1 MRSKYTHT
9 KEFQMNKGSK
19 NYTRPIFGA
28 LIIISLLYAQGSGY
42 LSQKLMVENNIR
54 DRVKEALSKVI
65 DSHKYVINVD
75 VELEILDE
83 VNEKITVFAPRESGH
98 SVEQQ
103 ASPAEKTAE
112 ALVRIQEKMIQ
123 ETPSEEESYSIGLP
137 IPGFEVDVVR
147 PKTESM
153 PLTESKPVSPR
164 TMQPLEQTTNKTI
177 EEEREVVDKVLSRT
191 RPSRAVVKR
200 MELALILQEGA
211 APELIENIRQ
221 LTMAASKFDR
231 DRGDKLTIMT
241 ASFKER
247 RDQRSAEQIM
257 LKNIAEKID
266 HLEQKR
272 VSESSSWREDI
283 ETYKEEITQRR
294 EEDLKLLETQ
304 LEEIDKKRLQEA
316 ANYEKKELA
325 RKDSIRNSKL
335 ETEIQA
341 LKDMLAVNDSQEKT
355 QAKQLDSTR
364 FAMLD
369 NELQNLRKML
379 LEAMLQKSE
388 DSTKR
393 AQEKIE
399 AELVEREREKASRD
413 SLIAEKIAALDA
425 VQADLDALEAE
436 ASSGMDTK
444 TIMIAA
450 LAIVVLALGAMMLLQ
465 KRSAPQ
471 QGYPPMPPYPY
482 PPPLRRRRKKKKK
495 PAPAKEPEEE
505 KEKKE
510 PEEEKEVEIP
520 DVEESVTTTE
530 SFEKDENGISVDNVN
545 DGDNLS
551 VNDDPNVLKS
561 EIDDI
566 RKSVVSMSVGQPGR
580 TSTIV
585 KEWLEQPAPE
595 APAVEE
601 APSEEEAG
609 ESEEEKSE

>member
-1 MRSKYTHT
+1 
-9 KEFQMNKGSK
+9 MNKGKKHITSIIGVISFI
-19 NYTRPIFGA
+19 TL
-28 LIIISLLYAQGSGY
+28 LIAQGSGY
-42 LSQKLMVENNIR
+42 LSQKLMVENDIR

-75 VELEILDE
+75 VDLEILDE
-83 VNEKITVFAPRESGH
+83 VNEQITVFAPRESDKGQVVQ
-98 SVEQQ
+98 S
-103 ASPAEKTAE
+103 SPAERTAE
-112 ALVRIQEKMIQ
+112 ALVKIQEKMIQ
-123 ETPSEEESYSIGLP
+123 DTETEQESYSIGLP

-147 PKTESM
+147 PKTSGSR
-153 PLTESKPVSPR
+153 PLTESSPVSPK
-164 TMQPLEQTTNKTI
+164 TMEPMDQPSNDVA
-177 EEEREVVDKVLSRT
+177 EEDRDVVDKVLSRK

-200 MELALILQEGA
+200 MNVSLILQEGA

-266 HLEQKR
+266 QLEQKR
-272 VSESSSWREDI
+272 ASESTNWREDI
-283 ETYKEEITQRR
+283 ENYKEEITARR
-294 EEDLKLLETQ
+294 EEDLALLETQ
-304 LEEIDKKRLQEA
+304 LEELDKKRLQEA
-316 ANYEKKELA
+316 AEYEKKELA

-335 ETEIQA
+335 ETEINA
-341 LKDMLAVNDSQEKT
+341 LKDMLAVNESQEKA

-369 NELQNLRKML
+369 NELQSLRKML
-379 LEAMLQKSE
+379 LQAMLQ
-388 DSTKR
+388 DSIE
-393 AQEKIE
+393 AQKQAQAKIE
-399 AELVEREREKASRD
+399 AELAEREEEKAERD

-444 TIMIAA
+444 TIMLFAFGVVIAA
-450 LAIVVLALGAMMLLQ
+450 LLAMMFLQ
-465 KRSAPQ
+465 RKAGPQ
-471 QGYPPMPPYPY
+471 QAYPPMPYPPY
-482 PPPLRRRRKKKKK
+482 PPPRPRKRRRKKK
-495 PAPAKEPEEE
+495 PAAQEE
-505 KEKKE
+505 KVEKKE
-510 PEEEKEVEIP
+510 EEPSPEEPTEAPEVQQ
-520 DVEESVTTTE
+520 EEVAAEPVS
-530 SFEKDENGISVDNVN
+530 ENNTPSEED
-545 DGDNLS
+545 DGDHRSLE
-551 VNDDPNVLKS
+551 DDPNVLKS

-595 APAVEE
+595 APAAE
-601 APSEEEAG
+601 AEEEASG
-609 ESEEEKSE
+609 DDGGDEEESSE

>member
-83 VNEKITVFAPRESGH
+83 VNEQITVFAPRESGH

-482 PPPLRRRRKKKKK
+482 PPPPRRRRKKKKK

>member
-1 MRSKYTHT
+1 
-9 KEFQMNKGSK
+9 MNKGNK
-19 NYTRPIFGA
+19 KYIRPIMGT
-28 LIIISLLYAQGSGY
+28 LIAITLLYAQGSGY
-42 LSQKLMVENNIR
+42 LSQKLMVENDIR

-75 VELEILDE
+75 VELEVLDE
-83 VNEKITVFAPRESGH
+83 VNEQITVFAPRESDKN
-98 SVEQQ
+98 VQ
-103 ASPAEKTAE
+103 AQVSPAEETAE

-123 ETPSEEESYSIGLP
+123 DVPSEQESYAIGLP

-147 PKTESM
+147 PKTESR
-153 PLTESKPVSPR
+153 PLTDSNPVSPR
-164 TMQPLEQTTNKTI
+164 TMQSM
-177 EEEREVVDKVLSRT
+177 EEPSSDLKEEDREVVDKILSRK
-191 RPSRAVVKR
+191 RPSRAVIKR

-272 VSESSSWREDI
+272 ASESSSWREDI

-294 EEDLKLLETQ
+294 EEDLKLLEVQ
-304 LEEIDKKRLQEA
+304 LEELDKKRLQEA
-316 ANYEKKELA
+316 AEYEKKELA

-341 LKDMLAVNDSQEKT
+341 LRDMLAVNESQEKT
-355 QAKQLDSTR
+355 QAKQLDSNR

-369 NELQNLRKML
+369 NELQALRKML
-379 LEAMLQKSE
+379 LQAMLK
-388 DSTKR
+388 DSVDQQR
-393 AQEKIE
+393 EAQAQIE
-399 AELVEREREKASRD
+399 ATLNEKEREKATRD

-436 ASSGMDTK
+436 AAAGMDTK
-444 TIMIAA
+444 TIMIIA
-450 LAIVVLALGAMMLLQ
+450 LGVVVVALGAMMVLQ
-465 KRSAPQ
+465 KRSGPQ
-471 QGYPPMPPYPY
+471 QAYPPMPPYPY
-482 PPPLRRRRKKKKK
+482 PPHRRRRRKKKK
-495 PAPAKEPEEE
+495 PAPTKEEAKEEVVDIKSESEAPEEDTQSD
-505 KEKKE
+505 E
-510 PEEEKEVEIP
+510 PAPEDDQHTAPKI
-520 DVEESVTTTE
+520 D
-530 SFEKDENGISVDNVN
+530 DQGD

-551 VNDDPNVLKS
+551 LNDDPNVLKS

-566 RKSVVSMSVGQPGR
+566 RKSIVSMSVGQPGR

-595 APAVEE
+595 APAAPEE
-601 APSEEEAG
+601 TSSDDDSNSEEES
-609 ESEEEKSE
+609 SE

>member
-1 MRSKYTHT
+1 
-9 KEFQMNKGSK
+9 MNKGKKHITSIIGVISFI
-19 NYTRPIFGA
+19 TL
-28 LIIISLLYAQGSGY
+28 LIAQGSGY
-42 LSQKLMVENNIR
+42 LSQKLMVENDIR

-75 VELEILDE
+75 VDLEILDE
-83 VNEKITVFAPRESGH
+83 VNEQITVFAPRESDKGQVVQ
-98 SVEQQ
+98 S
-103 ASPAEKTAE
+103 SPAERTAE
-112 ALVRIQEKMIQ
+112 ALVKIQEKMIQ
-123 ETPSEEESYSIGLP
+123 DTETEQESYSIGLP

-147 PKTESM
+147 PKTSGSR
-153 PLTESKPVSPR
+153 PLTESSPVSPK
-164 TMQPLEQTTNKTI
+164 TMEPMGQPSNDAA
-177 EEEREVVDKVLSRT
+177 EEDRDVVDKVLSRK

-200 MELALILQEGA
+200 MNVSLILQEGA

-266 HLEQKR
+266 QLEQKR
-272 VSESSSWREDI
+272 ASESTNWREDI
-283 ETYKEEITQRR
+283 ENYKEEITARR
-294 EEDLKLLETQ
+294 EEDLALLETQ
-304 LEEIDKKRLQEA
+304 LEELDKKRLQEA
-316 ANYEKKELA
+316 AEYEKKELA

-335 ETEIQA
+335 ETEINA
-341 LKDMLAVNDSQEKT
+341 LKDMLAVNESQEKA

-369 NELQNLRKML
+369 NELQSLRKML
-379 LEAMLQKSE
+379 LQAMLQ
-388 DSTKR
+388 DSIEAKKQ
-393 AQEKIE
+393 AQAKIE
-399 AELVEREREKASRD
+399 AELAEREEEKAERD

-444 TIMIAA
+444 TIMLFAFGVVIAA
-450 LAIVVLALGAMMLLQ
+450 LIAMIFLQ
-465 KRSAPQ
+465 RKAGPQ
-471 QGYPPMPPYPY
+471 QAYPPMPYPPY
-482 PPPLRRRRKKKKK
+482 PPPRPRKRRRKKK
-495 PAPAKEPEEE
+495 PAAQEEE
-505 KEKKE
+505 KVEKKKE
-510 PEEEKEVEIP
+510 EPSPEEPTEAPDTEDVAVEPVSEDNIP
-520 DVEESVTTTE
+520 SEEE
-530 SFEKDENGISVDNVN
+530 D
-545 DGDNLS
+545 DGDHRSLE
-551 VNDDPNVLKS
+551 DDPNVLKS

-595 APAVEE
+595 APAAE
-601 APSEEEAG
+601 AEEESSG
-609 ESEEEKSE
+609 DDGGDEEESSE

>member
-1 MRSKYTHT
+1 
-9 KEFQMNKGSK
+9 MNKGNK
-19 NYTRPIFGA
+19 KHIRPIVGT
-28 LIIISLLYAQGSGY
+28 LIAITLLYAQGSGY
-42 LSQKLMVENNIR
+42 LSQKLMVENDIR

-83 VNEKITVFAPRESGH
+83 VNEQITVFAPRESDKR
-98 SVEQQ
+98 VEKQI
-103 ASPAEKTAE
+103 SPAEKTAD
-112 ALVRIQEKMIQ
+112 ALVRIQEKMTQ
-123 ETPSEEESYSIGLP
+123 ETPSQEETYSIGLP

-147 PKTESM
+147 PNTTESR
-153 PLTESKPVSPR
+153 PLTESNPVSPR
-164 TMQPLEQTTNKTI
+164 TMKPMDQPSDDVQ
-177 EEEREVVDKVLSRT
+177 EEDREVVDKVLSRK
-191 RPSRAVVKR
+191 RPSRAVIKR

-272 VSESSSWREDI
+272 VNESSSWREDI

-294 EEDLKLLETQ
+294 EQDLKLLEVQ
-304 LEEIDKKRLQEA
+304 LEELDKKRLQEA
-316 ANYEKKELA
+316 ADYEKKELA

-369 NELQNLRKML
+369 NELQGLRKML

-436 ASSGMDTK
+436 TSGMDTK
-444 TIMIAA
+444 TIMIIA
-450 LAIVVLALGAMMLLQ
+450 LGVVVVALGAMMVLQ
-465 KRSAPQ
+465 KKSGAQ
-471 QGYPPMPPYPY
+471 QAYPPMPPYPY
-482 PPPLRRRRKKKKK
+482 PPPQRRRRRKKKKPSSDK
-495 PAPAKEPEEE
+495 KESKETKEEVKEEPAPAPEPEET
-505 KEKKE
+505 K
-510 PEEEKEVEIP
+510 EEESAP
-520 DVEESVTTTE
+520 
-530 SFEKDENGISVDNVN
+530 VDNQEGESTERN
-545 DGDNLS
+545 GEDDDDGDNLS
-551 VNDDPNVLKS
+551 LGDDPNVLKS

-566 RKSVVSMSVGQPGR
+566 RKSIVSMSVGQPGR

-595 APAVEE
+595 APATTDE
-601 APSEEEAG
+601 APSEEDAG
-609 ESEEEKSE
+609 AEEESAEK

>member
-1 MRSKYTHT
+1 
-9 KEFQMNKGSK
+9 MNKGKKHITSIIGVISFI
-19 NYTRPIFGA
+19 TL
-28 LIIISLLYAQGSGY
+28 LIAQGSGY
-42 LSQKLMVENNIR
+42 LSQKLMVENDIR

-75 VELEILDE
+75 VDLEILDE
-83 VNEKITVFAPRESGH
+83 VNEQITVFAPRESDKGQVVQ
-98 SVEQQ
+98 S
-103 ASPAEKTAE
+103 SPAERTAE
-112 ALVRIQEKMIQ
+112 ALVKIQEKMIQ
-123 ETPSEEESYSIGLP
+123 DTETEQESYSIGLP

-147 PKTESM
+147 PKTSGSR
-153 PLTESKPVSPR
+153 PLTESSPVSPK
-164 TMQPLEQTTNKTI
+164 TMEPMDQPSNDVA
-177 EEEREVVDKVLSRT
+177 EEDRDVVDKVLSRK

-200 MELALILQEGA
+200 MNVSLILQEGA

-266 HLEQKR
+266 QLEQKR
-272 VSESSSWREDI
+272 ASESTNWREDI
-283 ETYKEEITQRR
+283 ENYKEEITARR
-294 EEDLKLLETQ
+294 EEDLALLETQ
-304 LEEIDKKRLQEA
+304 LEELDKKRLQEA
-316 ANYEKKELA
+316 AEYEKKELA

-335 ETEIQA
+335 ETEINA
-341 LKDMLAVNDSQEKT
+341 LKDMLAVNESQEKA

-369 NELQNLRKML
+369 NELQSLRKML
-379 LEAMLQKSE
+379 LQAMLQ
-388 DSTKR
+388 DSIE
-393 AQEKIE
+393 AQKQAQAKIE
-399 AELVEREREKASRD
+399 AELAEREEEKAERD

-444 TIMIAA
+444 TIMLFAFGVVIAA
-450 LAIVVLALGAMMLLQ
+450 LLAMMFLQ
-465 KRSAPQ
+465 RKAGPQ
-471 QGYPPMPPYPY
+471 QAYPPMPYPPY
-482 PPPLRRRRKKKKK
+482 PPPRPRKRRRKKK
-495 PAPAKEPEEE
+495 PAAQEE
-505 KEKKE
+505 KVEKKE
-510 PEEEKEVEIP
+510 EEPSPEEPTEAPEVQQEEVAAEP
-520 DVEESVTTTE
+520 DSEDNTPSEE
-530 SFEKDENGISVDNVN
+530 D
-545 DGDNLS
+545 DGDHRSLE
-551 VNDDPNVLKS
+551 DDPNVLKS

-595 APAVEE
+595 APAAE
-601 APSEEEAG
+601 AEEESSG
-609 ESEEEKSE
+609 DDGGDEEESSE

>member
-1 MRSKYTHT
+1 
-9 KEFQMNKGSK
+9 MNKGKKHITSIIGVISFI
-19 NYTRPIFGA
+19 TL
-28 LIIISLLYAQGSGY
+28 LIAQGSGY
-42 LSQKLMVENNIR
+42 LSQKLMVENDIR

-75 VELEILDE
+75 VDLEILDE
-83 VNEKITVFAPRESGH
+83 VNEQITVFAPRESDKGQVVQ
-98 SVEQQ
+98 S
-103 ASPAEKTAE
+103 SPAERTAE
-112 ALVRIQEKMIQ
+112 ALVKIQEKMIQ
-123 ETPSEEESYSIGLP
+123 DTETEQESYSIGLP

-147 PKTESM
+147 PKTSGSR
-153 PLTESKPVSPR
+153 PLTESSPVSPR
-164 TMQPLEQTTNKTI
+164 TMEPMDQPSNDAA
-177 EEEREVVDKVLSRT
+177 EEDRDVVDKVLSRK

-200 MELALILQEGA
+200 MNVSLILQEGA

-266 HLEQKR
+266 QLEQKR
-272 VSESSSWREDI
+272 ASESTNWREDI
-283 ETYKEEITQRR
+283 ENYKEEITARR
-294 EEDLKLLETQ
+294 EEDLALLETQ
-304 LEEIDKKRLQEA
+304 LEELDKKRLQEA
-316 ANYEKKELA
+316 AEYEKKELA

-335 ETEIQA
+335 ETEINA
-341 LKDMLAVNDSQEKT
+341 LKDMLAVNESQEKA

-369 NELQNLRKML
+369 NELQSLRKML
-379 LEAMLQKSE
+379 LQAMLQ
-388 DSTKR
+388 DSIE
-393 AQEKIE
+393 AQKQAQAKIE
-399 AELVEREREKASRD
+399 AELAEREEEKAERD

-444 TIMIAA
+444 TIMLFAFGVVIAA
-450 LAIVVLALGAMMLLQ
+450 LLAMMFLQ
-465 KRSAPQ
+465 RKAGPQ
-471 QGYPPMPPYPY
+471 QAYPPMPYPPY
-482 PPPLRRRRKKKKK
+482 PPPRPRKRRRKKK
-495 PAPAKEPEEE
+495 PAAQEE
-505 KEKKE
+505 KVEKKE
-510 PEEEKEVEIP
+510 EEPSPEEPTEAPEVQQ
-520 DVEESVTTTE
+520 EEVAAEPVS
-530 SFEKDENGISVDNVN
+530 ENNTPSEED
-545 DGDNLS
+545 DGDHRSLE
-551 VNDDPNVLKS
+551 DDPNVLKS

-595 APAVEE
+595 APAAE
-601 APSEEEAG
+601 AEEEASG
-609 ESEEEKSE
+609 DDGGDEEESSE

>member
-1 MRSKYTHT
+1 
-9 KEFQMNKGSK
+9 MNKGKKHITSIIGVISFI
-19 NYTRPIFGA
+19 TL
-28 LIIISLLYAQGSGY
+28 LIAQGSGY
-42 LSQKLMVENNIR
+42 LSQKLMVENDIR

-75 VELEILDE
+75 VDLEILDE
-83 VNEKITVFAPRESGH
+83 VNEQITVFAPRESDKGQVVQ
-98 SVEQQ
+98 S
-103 ASPAEKTAE
+103 SPAERTAE
-112 ALVRIQEKMIQ
+112 ALVKIQEKMIQ
-123 ETPSEEESYSIGLP
+123 DTETEQESYSIGLP

-147 PKTESM
+147 PKTSGSR
-153 PLTESKPVSPR
+153 PLTESSPVSPK
-164 TMQPLEQTTNKTI
+164 TMEPMDQPSNDVA
-177 EEEREVVDKVLSRT
+177 EEDRDVVDKVLSRK

-200 MELALILQEGA
+200 MNVSLILQEGA

-266 HLEQKR
+266 QLEQKR
-272 VSESSSWREDI
+272 ASESTNWREDI
-283 ETYKEEITQRR
+283 ENYKEEITARR
-294 EEDLKLLETQ
+294 EEDLALLETQ
-304 LEEIDKKRLQEA
+304 LEELDKKRLQEA
-316 ANYEKKELA
+316 AEYEKKELA

-335 ETEIQA
+335 ETEINA
-341 LKDMLAVNDSQEKT
+341 LKDMLAVNESQEKA

-369 NELQNLRKML
+369 NELQSLRKML
-379 LEAMLQKSE
+379 LQAMLQ
-388 DSTKR
+388 DSIE
-393 AQEKIE
+393 AQKQAQAKIE
-399 AELVEREREKASRD
+399 AELAEREEEKAERD

-444 TIMIAA
+444 TIMLFAFGVVIAA
-450 LAIVVLALGAMMLLQ
+450 LLAMMFLQ
-465 KRSAPQ
+465 RKSGPQ
-471 QGYPPMPPYPY
+471 QAYPPMPYPPY
-482 PPPLRRRRKKKKK
+482 PPPRPRKRRRKKK
-495 PAPAKEPEEE
+495 PAAQEE
-505 KEKKE
+505 KVEKKE
-510 PEEEKEVEIP
+510 EEPSPEEPTEAPEVQQ
-520 DVEESVTTTE
+520 EEVAAEPVSE
-530 SFEKDENGISVDNVN
+530 DNSHPEDD
-545 DGDNLS
+545 DGNHRSLE
-551 VNDDPNVLKS
+551 DDPNVLKS

-595 APAVEE
+595 APAAE
-601 APSEEEAG
+601 AEEESSG
-609 ESEEEKSE
+609 DDGGDEEESSE

>member
-482 PPPLRRRRKKKKK
+482 PPPPRRRRKKKKK
-495 PAPAKEPEEE
+495 PAPAKESEEE

>member
-1 MRSKYTHT
+1 
-9 KEFQMNKGSK
+9 MNKGKKHITSIIGVISFI
-19 NYTRPIFGA
+19 TL
-28 LIIISLLYAQGSGY
+28 LIAQGSGY
-42 LSQKLMVENNIR
+42 LSQKLMVENDIR

-75 VELEILDE
+75 VDLEILDE
-83 VNEKITVFAPRESGH
+83 VNEQITVFAPRDSDKGQVVQ
-98 SVEQQ
+98 S
-103 ASPAEKTAE
+103 SPAERTAE
-112 ALVRIQEKMIQ
+112 ALVKIQEKMIQ
-123 ETPSEEESYSIGLP
+123 DTETEQESYSIGLP

-147 PKTESM
+147 PKTSGSR
-153 PLTESKPVSPR
+153 PLTESSPVSPK
-164 TMQPLEQTTNKTI
+164 TMEPMDQPSNDAA
-177 EEEREVVDKVLSRT
+177 EEDRDVVDKVLSRK

-200 MELALILQEGA
+200 MNVSLILQEGA

-266 HLEQKR
+266 QLEQKR
-272 VSESSSWREDI
+272 ASESTNWREDI
-283 ETYKEEITQRR
+283 ENYKEEITARR
-294 EEDLKLLETQ
+294 EEDLALLETQ
-304 LEEIDKKRLQEA
+304 LEELDKKRLQEA
-316 ANYEKKELA
+316 AEYEKKELA

-335 ETEIQA
+335 ETEINA
-341 LKDMLAVNDSQEKT
+341 LKDMLAVNESQEKA

-369 NELQNLRKML
+369 NELQSLRKML
-379 LEAMLQKSE
+379 LQAMLQ
-388 DSTKR
+388 DSIE
-393 AQEKIE
+393 AQKQAQAKIE
-399 AELVEREREKASRD
+399 AELAEREEEKAERD

-444 TIMIAA
+444 TIMLFAFGVVIAA
-450 LAIVVLALGAMMLLQ
+450 LLAMMFLQ
-465 KRSAPQ
+465 RKSGPQ
-471 QGYPPMPPYPY
+471 QAYPPMPYPPY
-482 PPPLRRRRKKKKK
+482 PPPRPRKRRRKKK
-495 PAPAKEPEEE
+495 PAAQEE
-505 KEKKE
+505 KVEKKE
-510 PEEEKEVEIP
+510 EEPSPEEPTEAPEVQQ
-520 DVEESVTTTE
+520 EEVAAEPVS
-530 SFEKDENGISVDNVN
+530 ENNTPSEED
-545 DGDNLS
+545 DGDHRSLE
-551 VNDDPNVLKS
+551 DDPNVLKS

-595 APAVEE
+595 APAAE
-601 APSEEEAG
+601 AEEEASG
-609 ESEEEKSE
+609 DDGGDEEESSE

>member
-1 MRSKYTHT
+1 
-9 KEFQMNKGSK
+9 MNKGKKHITSIIGVISFI
-19 NYTRPIFGA
+19 TL
-28 LIIISLLYAQGSGY
+28 LIAQGSGY
-42 LSQKLMVENNIR
+42 LSQKLMVENDIR

-75 VELEILDE
+75 VDLEILDE
-83 VNEKITVFAPRESGH
+83 VNEQITVFAPRESEKGQVVQ
-98 SVEQQ
+98 S
-103 ASPAEKTAE
+103 SPAERTAE
-112 ALVRIQEKMIQ
+112 ALVKIQEKMIQ
-123 ETPSEEESYSIGLP
+123 DTETEQESYSIGLP

-147 PKTESM
+147 PKTSGSR
-153 PLTESKPVSPR
+153 PLTESSPVSPK
-164 TMQPLEQTTNKTI
+164 TMEPMDQPSNDAA
-177 EEEREVVDKVLSRT
+177 EEDRDVVDKVLSRK

-200 MELALILQEGA
+200 MNVSLILQEGA

-266 HLEQKR
+266 QLEQKR
-272 VSESSSWREDI
+272 ASESTNWREDI
-283 ETYKEEITQRR
+283 ENYKEEITARR
-294 EEDLKLLETQ
+294 EEDLALLETQ
-304 LEEIDKKRLQEA
+304 LEELDKKRLQEA
-316 ANYEKKELA
+316 AEYEKKELA

-335 ETEIQA
+335 ETEINA
-341 LKDMLAVNDSQEKT
+341 LKDMLAVNESQEKA

-369 NELQNLRKML
+369 NELQSLRKML
-379 LEAMLQKSE
+379 LQAMLQ
-388 DSTKR
+388 DSIE
-393 AQEKIE
+393 AQKQAQAKIE
-399 AELVEREREKASRD
+399 AELAEREEEKAERD

-444 TIMIAA
+444 TIMLFAFGVVIAA
-450 LAIVVLALGAMMLLQ
+450 LLAMMFLQ
-465 KRSAPQ
+465 RKAGPQ
-471 QGYPPMPPYPY
+471 QAYPPMPYPPY
-482 PPPLRRRRKKKKK
+482 PPPRPRKRRRKKK
-495 PAPAKEPEEE
+495 PAAQEE
-505 KEKKE
+505 KVEKKE
-510 PEEEKEVEIP
+510 EEPSPEEPTEAPEVQQ
-520 DVEESVTTTE
+520 EEVAAEPVS
-530 SFEKDENGISVDNVN
+530 ENNTPSEED
-545 DGDNLS
+545 DGDHRSLE
-551 VNDDPNVLKS
+551 DDPNVLKS

-595 APAVEE
+595 APAAE
-601 APSEEEAG
+601 AEEEASG
-609 ESEEEKSE
+609 DDGGDEEESSE

>member
-1 MRSKYTHT
+1 
-9 KEFQMNKGSK
+9 MNKGKKHITSIIGVISFI
-19 NYTRPIFGA
+19 TL
-28 LIIISLLYAQGSGY
+28 LIAQGSGY
-42 LSQKLMVENNIR
+42 LSQKLMVENDIR

-75 VELEILDE
+75 VDLEILDE
-83 VNEKITVFAPRESGH
+83 VNEQITVFAPRESDKGQVVQ
-98 SVEQQ
+98 S
-103 ASPAEKTAE
+103 SPAERTAE
-112 ALVRIQEKMIQ
+112 ALVKIQEKMIQ
-123 ETPSEEESYSIGLP
+123 DTETEQESYSIGLP

-147 PKTESM
+147 PKTSGSR
-153 PLTESKPVSPR
+153 PLTESSPVSPK
-164 TMQPLEQTTNKTI
+164 TMEPMGQPSNDAA
-177 EEEREVVDKVLSRT
+177 EEDRDVVDKVLSRK

-200 MELALILQEGA
+200 MNVSLILQEGA

-266 HLEQKR
+266 QLEQKR
-272 VSESSSWREDI
+272 ASESTNWREDI
-283 ETYKEEITQRR
+283 ENYKEEITARR
-294 EEDLKLLETQ
+294 EEDLALLETQ
-304 LEEIDKKRLQEA
+304 LEELDKKRLQEA
-316 ANYEKKELA
+316 AEYEKKELA

-335 ETEIQA
+335 ETEINA
-341 LKDMLAVNDSQEKT
+341 LKDMLAVNESQEKA

-369 NELQNLRKML
+369 NELQSLRKML
-379 LEAMLQKSE
+379 LQAMLQ
-388 DSTKR
+388 DSIE
-393 AQEKIE
+393 AQKQAQAKIE
-399 AELVEREREKASRD
+399 AELASREEEKAERD

-444 TIMIAA
+444 TIMLFAFGVVIAA
-450 LAIVVLALGAMMLLQ
+450 LLAMMFLQ
-465 KRSAPQ
+465 RKAGPQ
-471 QGYPPMPPYPY
+471 QAYPPMPYPPY
-482 PPPLRRRRKKKKK
+482 PPPRPRKRRRKKK
-495 PAPAKEPEEE
+495 PAAQEE
-505 KEKKE
+505 KVEKKE
-510 PEEEKEVEIP
+510 EEPSPEEPTEAPEVQQ
-520 DVEESVTTTE
+520 EEVAAEPVSE
-530 SFEKDENGISVDNVN
+530 DNISSEED
-545 DGDNLS
+545 DGDHLS
-551 VNDDPNVLKS
+551 LEDDPNVLKS

-595 APAVEE
+595 APAAE
-601 APSEEEAG
+601 AEEEASG
-609 ESEEEKSE
+609 DDGGDEEESSE

>member
-83 VNEKITVFAPRESGH
+83 VNEQITVFAPRESGK

-103 ASPAEKTAE
+103 VSPAEKTAE

-164 TMQPLEQTTNKTI
+164 TMQPLEQTSNQVV
-177 EEEREVVDKVLSRT
+177 EEDREVVDKVLSRT

-316 ANYEKKELA
+316 AEYEKKELA

-341 LKDMLAVNDSQEKT
+341 LRDMLAVNESQEKA
-355 QAKQLDSTR
+355 QAQELDSTR

-369 NELQNLRKML
+369 NELQTLRKML
-379 LEAMLQKSE
+379 LQAMLKDSVDAQKQ
-388 DSTKR
+388 
-393 AQEKIE
+393 AQAKIE
-399 AELVEREREKASRD
+399 AELEEREQEKAARD

-425 VQADLDALEAE
+425 VQADLDALEAD

-450 LAIVVLALGAMMLLQ
+450 LAIVVVALGAMMLLQ

-482 PPPLRRRRKKKKK
+482 PPPHRRRRKKKKK
-495 PAPAKEPEEE
+495 PAPAKESEEEKDKKEAEEE
-505 KEKKE
+505 KEAKAPDTEE
-510 PEEEKEVEIP
+510 P
-520 DVEESVTTTE
+520 DTTAE
-530 SFEKDENGISVDNVN
+530 SFEKDENGTPVDSVS

-595 APAVEE
+595 APIEEE
-601 APSEEEAG
+601 APAEEEAG

>member
-1 MRSKYTHT
+1 
-9 KEFQMNKGSK
+9 MNKGSK

-28 LIIISLLYAQGSGY
+28 LIIISLLYAQGGGY

-83 VNEKITVFAPRESGH
+83 VNEQITVFAPRESGK

-103 ASPAEKTAE
+103 VSPEEKTAE

-147 PKTESM
+147 PKTQSM

-164 TMQPLEQTTNKTI
+164 TMQPLEETSNKDS

-191 RPSRAVVKR
+191 RPSRALIKR

-266 HLEQKR
+266 QLEQKR

-316 ANYEKKELA
+316 AEYEKKELA

-341 LKDMLAVNDSQEKT
+341 LRDMLAVNESQEKA
-355 QAKQLDSTR
+355 QAQELDSTR

-369 NELQNLRKML
+369 NELQTLRKML
-379 LEAMLQKSE
+379 LQAMLKDSVDAQKQ
-388 DSTKR
+388 
-393 AQEKIE
+393 AQAKIE
-399 AELVEREREKASRD
+399 AELEEREQEKAARD

-450 LAIVVLALGAMMLLQ
+450 LAIVVVALGAMMLLQ

-482 PPPLRRRRKKKKK
+482 PPPHRRRRKKKKK
-495 PAPAKEPEEE
+495 PAPAKESEEE
-505 KEKKE
+505 KDKKE
-510 PEEEKEVEIP
+510 PEEEKEAEVP
-520 DVEESVTTTE
+520 DTEEPATTAE
-530 SFEKDENGISVDNVN
+530 SFEKDENGTPIDNVN

-595 APAVEE
+595 SPTVEE
-601 APSEEEAG
+601 APAEEEAG
-609 ESEEEKSE
+609 ENEEEKSE

>member
-1 MRSKYTHT
+1 
-9 KEFQMNKGSK
+9 MNKGKKHITSIIGVISFI
-19 NYTRPIFGA
+19 TL
-28 LIIISLLYAQGSGY
+28 LIAQGSGY
-42 LSQKLMVENNIR
+42 LSQKLMVENDIR

-75 VELEILDE
+75 VDLEILDE
-83 VNEKITVFAPRESGH
+83 VNEQITVFAPRESDKGQVVQ
-98 SVEQQ
+98 S
-103 ASPAEKTAE
+103 SPAERTAE
-112 ALVRIQEKMIQ
+112 ALVKIQEKMIQ
-123 ETPSEEESYSIGLP
+123 DTETEQESYSIGLP

-147 PKTESM
+147 PKTSGSR
-153 PLTESKPVSPR
+153 PLTESSPVSPK
-164 TMQPLEQTTNKTI
+164 TMEPMDQPSKDAA
-177 EEEREVVDKVLSRT
+177 EEDRDVVDKVLSRK

-200 MELALILQEGA
+200 MNVSLILQEGA

-266 HLEQKR
+266 QLEQKR
-272 VSESSSWREDI
+272 ASESTNWREDI
-283 ETYKEEITQRR
+283 ENYKEEITARR
-294 EEDLKLLETQ
+294 EEDLALLETQ
-304 LEEIDKKRLQEA
+304 LEELDKKRLQEA
-316 ANYEKKELA
+316 ADYEKKELA

-335 ETEIQA
+335 ETEINA
-341 LKDMLAVNDSQEKT
+341 LKDMLAVNESQEKA

-369 NELQNLRKML
+369 NELQSLRKML
-379 LEAMLQKSE
+379 LQAMLQ
-388 DSTKR
+388 DSIE
-393 AQEKIE
+393 AQKQAQAKIE
-399 AELVEREREKASRD
+399 AELASREEEKAERD

-444 TIMIAA
+444 TIMLFAFGVVIAA
-450 LAIVVLALGAMMLLQ
+450 LLAMMFLQ
-465 KRSAPQ
+465 RKAGPQ
-471 QGYPPMPPYPY
+471 QAYPPMPYPPY
-482 PPPLRRRRKKKKK
+482 PPPRPRKRRRKKK
-495 PAPAKEPEEE
+495 PAAQEE
-505 KEKKE
+505 KVEKKE
-510 PEEEKEVEIP
+510 EEPSPEEPTEAPEVQQ
-520 DVEESVTTTE
+520 EEVAAEPVSE
-530 SFEKDENGISVDNVN
+530 DNISSEED
-545 DGDNLS
+545 DGDHLS
-551 VNDDPNVLKS
+551 LEDDPNVLKS

-595 APAVEE
+595 APAAE
-601 APSEEEAG
+601 AEEESSG
-609 ESEEEKSE
+609 DDGGDEEESSE

>member
-9 KEFQMNKGSK
+9 KEFQMNKGTE
-19 NYTRPIFGA
+19 NYTRPIVAA
-28 LIIISLLYAQGSGY
+28 LMIVTLLYAQGSGY

-83 VNEKITVFAPRESGH
+83 VNEQITVFAPRESGK
-98 SVEQQ
+98 SVEQP

-153 PLTESKPVSPR
+153 PLTESRPASPS
-164 TMQPLEQTTNKTI
+164 TMQPLEQTSNKAV
-177 EEEREVVDKVLSRT
+177 EEDREVVDKVLSRT
-191 RPSRAVVKR
+191 RPSRAVIKR

-272 VSESSSWREDI
+272 VSESSNWREDI

-450 LAIVVLALGAMMLLQ
+450 LAIVVVALGAMMLLQ

-482 PPPLRRRRKKKKK
+482 PPPHRRRRKKKKK
-495 PAPAKEPEEE
+495 PAPEKEPEEE

-510 PEEEKEVEIP
+510 PKEEKEVEIP

-530 SFEKDENGISVDNVN
+530 SFEKDENGTPVDNIS

-566 RKSVVSMSVGQPGR
+566 RKSIVSMSVGQPGR

-595 APAVEE
+595 APELEE
-601 APSEEEAG
+601 APAEEEAG

>member
-1 MRSKYTHT
+1 
-9 KEFQMNKGSK
+9 MNKGTE
-19 NYTRPIFGA
+19 NYTRPIVGA
-28 LIIISLLYAQGSGY
+28 LMIVTLLYAQGSGY

-83 VNEKITVFAPRESGH
+83 VNEKITVFAPRESDKI
-98 SVEQQ
+98 SEQQ

-123 ETPSEEESYSIGLP
+123 ETPSQEESYSIGLP

-153 PLTESKPVSPR
+153 PLTESKPISPR
-164 TMQPLEQTTNKTI
+164 TMQPIEQTTNRVV
-177 EEEREVVDKVLSRT
+177 EEDREVVDKILSRT
-191 RPSRAVVKR
+191 RPSRAVIKR

-211 APELIENIRQ
+211 APELIENIKQ

-266 HLEQKR
+266 DLEQKR
-272 VSESSSWREDI
+272 VSESSNWREDI

-316 ANYEKKELA
+316 AEYEKKELA
-325 RKDSIRNSKL
+325 RKDSVRNSKL

-341 LKDMLAVNDSQEKT
+341 LRDMLSVNQSQEKE
-355 QAKQLDSTR
+355 QAEELDSTR

-369 NELQNLRKML
+369 NELQTLRKML
-379 LEAMLQKSE
+379 LQAMLKDSADAQKQ
-388 DSTKR
+388 
-393 AQEKIE
+393 AQARIE
-399 AELVEREREKASRD
+399 AELELRELEKARKD

-425 VQADLDALEAE
+425 VQAEYNALEEE

-444 TIMIAA
+444 TIMIVA
-450 LAIVVLALGAMMLLQ
+450 LAIVVVALGAMMLLQ
-465 KRSAPQ
+465 KRSSPQ

-482 PPPLRRRRKKKKK
+482 PPPNRRRRKRKRK
-495 PAPAKEPEEE
+495 PAPVKEVVKEVVKDTVEE
-505 KEKKE
+505 KE
-510 PEEEKEVEIP
+510 PTLEEKEPTLEEKEPLLEEKSSASVENE
-520 DVEESVTTTE
+520 DSEDS
-530 SFEKDENGISVDNVN
+530 
-545 DGDNLS
+545 GDSLS
-551 VNDDPNVLKS
+551 LNDDPNVLKS

-566 RKSVVSMSVGQPGR
+566 RKSIVSMSVGQPGR

-595 APAVEE
+595 APAVED
-601 APSEEEAG
+601 APAEDTG